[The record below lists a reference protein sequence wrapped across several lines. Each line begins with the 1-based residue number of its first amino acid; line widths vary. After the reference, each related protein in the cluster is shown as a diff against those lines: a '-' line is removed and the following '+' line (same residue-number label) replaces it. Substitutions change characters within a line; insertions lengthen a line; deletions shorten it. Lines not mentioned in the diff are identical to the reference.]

1 MVGLGNGERALFW
14 SDRWINEQSISAI
27 VSSLIKSVPHTI
39 QNKRTVMEAMLNG
52 QWIADTQGASM
63 RKFSWIIYACGT

>member
-52 QWIADTQGASM
+52 
-63 RKFSWIIYACGT
+63 